1 MAKRSKTKGGKKK
14 ATKTPVRNIGATV
27 EKYVQIRKEKNGVLY
42 KATEDP
48 DTGGISFLPKTRK
61 TPISFD
67 GRRHK
72 LVEKTPE
79 EISAAKSEQDFLLA
93 ADKPANQHQK
103 KRATGVYTSRRV
115 KRAESKPSKG
125 ATKETKKLSRK
136 KDVVSTKQKSASKS
150 TGIKSASTP
159 ETIVSSDEEKQ
170 SPAKPT
176 PTKLRK
182 HVRAKRSQVSS
193 SSGQNDWRVHGAV
206 DW

>member
-1 MAKRSKTKGGKKK
+1 MAKRAKTKGGKKRT
-14 ATKTPVRNIGATV
+14 TKTPVRNIGATV

-79 EISAAKSEQDFLLA
+79 ELSAAKSEQDFLLA
-93 ADKPANQHQK
+93 ADKPANHQK
-103 KRATGVYTSRRV
+103 KRATVVYTSRRA
-115 KRAESKPSKG
+115 KRAERNPSKRT
-125 ATKETKKLSRK
+125 TKETKKLSTK
-136 KDVVSTKQKSASKS
+136 KDVVSSKQTSAFKS

-170 SPAKPT
+170 SPAKPA

-193 SSGQNDWRVHGAV
+193 SSGQNDWRVHGAI